1 MQERENEKTLKFR
14 RGRWITTA
22 KPSGRAPRVL
32 LLLVAGFACKIDVEE
47 KG

>member
-22 KPSGRAPRVL
+22 KLSGRACRVL
-32 LLLVAGFACKIDVEE
+32 LLLFAGLACKIDVEE